1 MTAFPDV
8 PPGVDPT
15 RPSPARLY
23 DYFLGGALNFPVDRE
38 AAERLKAAVPDIVD
52 AMLANRGFHGRATTW
67 IARQGVRQFIDIGA
81 GLPTR
86 NNTHEA
92 VRKVLP
98 EARVVYVDHDPM
110 VAACCGPLI
119 APDGT
124 TTLVTADWRDPGAV
138 LGDPGLR
145 RLIDLAHPA
154 GVLMTTLP
162 GFVPDEGDPW
172 GLVARYMEA
181 VAPGSYLALAHGTYD
196 MIPPNMVLAGREAL
210 ANVAESV
217 HLRSKAEVERFFD
230 GLELVPPYT
239 GADRAITYAGLWGAE
254 DIEAADTEGSRGI
267 YCGVALRP
275 DRRVP
280 LEPR

>member
-15 RPSPARLY
+15 RPSPVRVY
-23 DYFLGGALNFPVDRE
+23 DYFLGGTHNYPVDRE
-38 AAERLKAAVPDIVD
+38 AAERLKATVPDIVD
-52 AMLANRGFHGRATTW
+52 AMLANRGFHGRAARW

-92 VRKVLP
+92 VRRVLP
-98 EARVVYVDHDPM
+98 EERVVYVDHDPM
-110 VAACCGPLI
+110 VAAYSGPLL
-119 APDGT
+119 AADGT

-145 RLIDLAHPA
+145 RLIDLA
-154 GVLMTTLP
+154 
-162 GFVPDEGDPW
+162 
-172 GLVARYMEA
+172 
-181 VAPGSYLALAHGTYD
+181 
-196 MIPPNMVLAGREAL
+196 
-210 ANVAESV
+210 
-217 HLRSKAEVERFFD
+217 D

-239 GADRAITYAGLWGAE
+239 GADGVMTYAGLWGAE

-267 YCGVALRP
+267 YCGVARRP
-275 DRRVP
+275 
-280 LEPR
+280 